1 MEFSPPTTLK
11 AKARGNYDL
20 SSCIDAMHNFL
31 PCHKFNT
38 HMTLGEFFE
47 WTKGHPVLLLGFFI
61 LIPFI
66 AFLALLF
73 SKGEGHLSPWKY
85 LYSVLIYLV
94 AIPGIFAVTLSI
106 YLFLFER
113 RSIFDTN
120 LFTQVMPIVSMLA
133 TFILIRK
140 QVDLDLVPGFGKL
153 SGLITIISVLMILM
167 WIIDKTHIYSITFM
181 PFWAVIPILVAGF
194 LLIWSGLRRLTH

>member
-1 MEFSPPTTLK
+1 MSGVELFAPTITV
-11 AKARGNYDL
+11 
-20 SSCIDAMHNFL
+20 SSAHLQIYL
-31 PCHKFNT
+31 PCHEFLI

-47 WTKGHPVLLLGFFI
+47 WSGNNPALLLGFFF
-61 LIPFI
+61 LVP
-66 AFLALLF
+66 FLALLALFF

-113 RSIFDTN
+113 RSIMDTN
-120 LFTQVMPIVSMLA
+120 LFTQVLPIVSMLA

-153 SGLITIISVLMILM
+153 SGLITIIAVLMVLM

-181 PFWAVIPILVAGF
+181 PFYAVILILVVGF
-194 LLIWSGLRRLTH
+194 LLIWSGLKRLTN